1 MRAMPTTTNHFSRA
15 GTTPGG
21 TTVFSINFN
30 RKEKTTH
37 PFALTDM
44 ERELANPDVFSW
56 IDIQGPDIGALN
68 DVLRRLG
75 IDLVL
80 VSHFDEPEILPR
92 IVERSDSLAFYL
104 YEVEDPEL
112 HLDTSHGLR
121 ELQVERMILIVGD
134 DFVLTYHRTDLD
146 VVNHVKDHCAESF
159 RLWGKTQGLVMFLF
173 LQRCLYD
180 YAHINLA
187 NDNFLDQLEE
197 EVLGGDPKKLAKD
210 VSAAGGNILTLKKL
224 AASLHIVLMLLA
236 TKRSVFVSEESRA
249 FYQEMNQNAVA
260 VRASIDSS
268 RDLLD
273 GVIASMQAKASQ
285 RTGDIARVLTVV
297 STIILPLTL
306 VAGIY
311 GMNFEYMPELKMRT
325 AYFVVLGGMAL
336 LATVLIGIFWRLGW
350 FSRRGGGEAGAG
362 GRPSD
367 L

>member
-1 MRAMPTTTNHFSRA
+1 MPIAANHLTGA
-15 GTTPGG
+15 PGASG
-21 TTVFSINFN
+21 ETTVFSLNFH
-30 RKEKTTH
+30 RKDKVTH
-37 PFALTDM
+37 PFALADL
-44 ERELANPDVFSW
+44 ERELADPEVFSW
-56 IDIQGPDIGALN
+56 IDFQGPGIGALN

-92 IVERSDSLAFYL
+92 IVERRDSLAFYL

-121 ELQVERMILIVGD
+121 DLQVERMILIVGD

-146 VVNHVKDHCAESF
+146 VVNMVKDQCAESF
-159 RLWGKTQGLVMFLF
+159 RLWGKTQGFIAFLF

-180 YAHINLA
+180 YAHLNLA

-197 EVLGGDPKKLAKD
+197 EVLGGDLKKLAKD
-210 VSAAGGNILTLKKL
+210 ISAAGANILTLKKL

-236 TKRSVFVSEESRA
+236 TKRSIFVSEESRL

-260 VRASIDSS
+260 VRAAIDSS

-273 GVIASMQAKASQ
+273 GVVGSLQARAAQ
-285 RTGDIARVLTVV
+285 RTGDIARTLTVV
-297 STIILPLTL
+297 SAIILPLTL

-311 GMNFEYMPELKMRT
+311 GMNFEYMPELKLRP
-325 AYFVVLGGMAL
+325 AYFIVLGGMAL
-336 LATVLIGIFWRLGW
+336 LAAVLIGSFWRLGW

-362 GRPSD
+362 GRARR